1 MSKSELIKQTSNSN
15 AIAHDGGVD
24 PFLAY
29 ADAIAPR
36 SIVGTL
42 LKFSKGDYLAGEEG
56 KVIAPGTRLTAN
68 VDELL
73 AGLIKWQDGKPVEQ
87 RMIRVAD
94 GVPPAKRNDLGDM
107 DKSLWGTDEKGEPK
121 DPWQPT
127 NYLPLMDA
135 DGNLFTFTSSS
146 HGGLRAVGELVRRYA
161 WHRMNNPDV
170 HPIVALGV
178 GSYKHSNKA
187 YGIIKFPELSP
198 AGYEQKGKFAAAMVA
213 AGYAVSETVP
223 AAEEAVS
230 ETVPAAADT
239 GEAMN
244 DEIPF

>member
-1 MSKSELIKQTSNSN
+1 MSKSELISQTLNSN
-15 AIAHDGGVD
+15 AIAHNGGVD

-36 SIVGTL
+36 NIVGTL
-42 LKFSKGDYLAGEEG
+42 MKFNKGDYLAGEEG
-56 KVIAPGTRLTAN
+56 KVIAPGTKLTAN

-94 GVPPAKRNDLGDM
+94 GVSPAVRADLGDM
-107 DKSLWGTDEKGEPK
+107 DESLWETDDKGEPK

-135 DGNLFTFTSSS
+135 DGNLFTFTTSSR
-146 HGGLRAVGELVRRYA
+146 GGLRAVGELVRRYA
-161 WHRMNNPDV
+161 WHRKNNPDV
-170 HPIVALGV
+170 HPVIALGV
-178 GSYKHSNKA
+178 GSYKHTNKA

-198 AGYEQKGKFAAAMVA
+198 AGYEHKGKFAAAMAA
-213 AGYAVSETVP
+213 AGFAVSETVP
-223 AAEEAVS
+223 AAEEADDMS
-230 ETVPAAADT
+230 
-239 GEAMN
+239 
-244 DEIPF
+244 DEITF